1 MNRFIP
7 YLLFILVCGLISTVS
22 GRSPSVFA
30 MSSTSLLPNTASH
43 DSPSAQTASSNL
55 LQNGGFEQQGV
66 AWEACGN
73 VGLVDAQSEGA
84 EFVYAGRY
92 GYKR

>member
-1 MNRFIP
+1 MNRLIL
-7 YLLFILVCGLISTVS
+7 YLLPVLVCGLTPAVF

-30 MSSTSLLPNTASH
+30 ESSTPSLPNTTVHS
-43 DSPSAQTASSNL
+43 SVSAQTMSSNL
-55 LQNGGFEQQGV
+55 LQDGGFEQQGA

-73 VGLVDAQSEGA
+73 VGLIDAQSEGA

-92 GYKR
+92 GCKR